1 MRGGGG
7 GGGGGS
13 ESEVG
18 MLMKTALPQ
27 AQESQT
33 QSPDFP
39 GDLQGVGKMWKQS
52 LGLRV
57 RRLSCASGSHKLC
70 DNREVLTCEM
80 RC

>member
-39 GDLQGVGKMWKQS
+39 GDLQGVGKMWKQRALACE
-52 LGLRV
+52 LGDCHVL
-57 RRLSCASGSHKLC
+57 LGATSCVTIEKSSPVK
-70 DNREVLTCEM
+70 
-80 RC
+80 

>member
-1 MRGGGG
+1 MGV

-33 QSPDFP
+33 QSPNFP
-39 GDLQGVGKMWKQS
+39 GDLQGAGEMWEQS
-52 LGLRV
+52 RGQGVRKLPSALGAT
-57 RRLSCASGSHKLC
+57 SCVTIEKSSPVKRGC
-70 DNREVLTCEM
+70 
-80 RC
+80 